1 VPAPAA
7 EPKKAPAVAEVAKQ
21 SGEATVPVET
31 GQTKLEPSPL
41 ARPPAG
47 LEADSPGET
56 KLGQP
61 ALGAPPRLGLEAEGG
76 TSPSTQLEREAVRVP
91 PALRGPQDR
100 TDLPPAT
107 VLGFRDVGP
116 TPRGVAG
123 GPGSSAF
130 RGTRTGDETVLPA
143 PPADTPPSPDISD
156 PEPSMIESVR
166 LSGDLGVF
174 VLPLGTSTVG
184 RSSEATIRIDSREMS
199 RIHAVLTVTE
209 QDVAVED
216 RGSVNGTSVNGT
228 AISGRRSLV
237 HGDRVS
243 FADFEFRIEFQR
255 AEGHS

>member
-1 VPAPAA
+1 
-7 EPKKAPAVAEVAKQ
+7 
-21 SGEATVPVET
+21 
-31 GQTKLEPSPL
+31 
-41 ARPPAG
+41 
-47 LEADSPGET
+47 
-56 KLGQP
+56 
-61 ALGAPPRLGLEAEGG
+61 
-76 TSPSTQLEREAVRVP
+76 
-91 PALRGPQDR
+91 
-100 TDLPPAT
+100 
-107 VLGFRDVGP
+107 
-116 TPRGVAG
+116 
-123 GPGSSAF
+123 
-130 RGTRTGDETVLPA
+130 
-143 PPADTPPSPDISD
+143 
-156 PEPSMIESVR
+156 MIESVR